1 MPAEPSKT
9 EQLKALHRRVIEELW
24 NKGNLDVIDEHVHP
38 ELQGRRQA
46 EGLNVEDAKRIV
58 GEFRQAFPDLRVTI
72 DHQIAEGD
80 ELATFS
86 TFHGTHR
93 GEFRGVSPTGNAVR
107 VSSSC
112 HTRFQDGKVVEE
124 TVLFDQEGMLSQ
136 LRQR

>member
-1 MPAEPSKT
+1 MAATAVDGKSGCPAPRYDTTGVAST
-9 EQLKALHRRVIEELW
+9 A
-24 NKGNLDVIDEHVHP
+24 
-38 ELQGRRQA
+38 
-46 EGLNVEDAKRIV
+46 
-58 GEFRQAFPDLRVTI
+58 AFES
-72 DHQIAEGD
+72 AFGD